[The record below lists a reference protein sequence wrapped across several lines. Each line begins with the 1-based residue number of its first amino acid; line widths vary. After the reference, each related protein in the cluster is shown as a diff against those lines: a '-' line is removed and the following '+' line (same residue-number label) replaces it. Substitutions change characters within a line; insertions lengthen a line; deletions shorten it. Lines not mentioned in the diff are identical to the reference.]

1 MLLCWCRMTKRI
13 NYFCPCQSVKP
24 FFRRYFVWLQCRIFT
39 DELERPY
46 CSLKCF
52 LFPYLAFV
60 TDMWNASF
68 LQPNWC
74 NYFVR
79 WGDVHRTLSLL
90 SITRRQQQQQ
100 QHIAFSRSVSTSHN
114 GKTSIKLVTQEKLW
128 GWLVTKIV
136 LCLLLLLLLLLSDPT
151 FTQSLTEAIWDFY

>member
-1 MLLCWCRMTKRI
+1 MTKRI
-13 NYFCPCQSVKP
+13 NYFCHRQSVKP
-24 FFRRYFVWLQCRIFT
+24 FFKHYFIWLQCWIFT

-52 LFPYLAFV
+52 LFPSLPFV
-60 TDMWNASF
+60 TGMWNASF

-90 SITRRQQQQQ
+90 SITRLQ
-100 QHIAFSRSVSTSHN
+100 QHIAFSRTLWSSHN

-128 GWLVTKIV
+128 GWPVTKIV
-136 LCLLLLLLLLLSDPT
+136 LYILLSLLLLLSAPT
-151 FTQSLTEAIWDFY
+151 ITQSLTEAIWEFY

>member
-1 MLLCWCRMTKRI
+1 MTKRI
-13 NYFCPCQSVKP
+13 NYFCHCQSVKL
-24 FFRRYFVWLQCRIFT
+24 FFRRYFIWLQCWIFT
-39 DELERPY
+39 DELRRPY
-46 CSLKCF
+46 CSLKCI
-52 LFPYLAFV
+52 LFPSLAFV

-90 SITRRQQQQQ
+90 SITRRQQQ
-100 QHIAFSRSVSTSHN
+100 HIAFSRTVCTSHN

-128 GWLVTKIV
+128 GWPVTKIV
-136 LCLLLLLLLLLSDPT
+136 LYLLLLLLLLLSTPT
-151 FTQSLTEAIWDFY
+151 IIQSLTEAIWEFY